1 VDKLYIKKKEKYL
14 VSNSCKKANALL
26 GLLLLLH

>member
-1 VDKLYIKKKEKYL
+1 VDKALYKKKRKIF